1 MLCGNSLML
10 FLCRQGDMSE
20 LKVVGDPQAA
30 ERLCDDEDDSDT
42 VSPSVGV
49 QEPPAAPPPVR
60 LTVSVSLRPPETL
73 AAAMAAQSGRRDTR

>member
-1 MLCGNSLML
+1 
-10 FLCRQGDMSE
+10 MSE

-60 LTVSVSLRPPETL
+60 LTVSVSRRPPETL
-73 AAAMAAQSGRRDTR
+73 AAAMAAMAAQSGRRDTH